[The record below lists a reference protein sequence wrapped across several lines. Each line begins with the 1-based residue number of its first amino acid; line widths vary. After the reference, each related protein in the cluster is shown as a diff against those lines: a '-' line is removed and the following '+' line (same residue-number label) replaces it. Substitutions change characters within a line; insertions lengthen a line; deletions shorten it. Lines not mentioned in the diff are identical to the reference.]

1 MHRHSFSF
9 DLINF
14 PLSLLGLFLLFLSM
28 RIVVVVVLYFAMW
41 SLSLFHMFV
50 FCSCRMSTLTHSF
63 RVCYLQFALTRDN
76 HPKERK
82 SSKCCRFSLVPAGQY
97 CWFECP
103 TSSSSSKELVHL
115 CVYFIQSGTWQSSRV
130 AFKSRILWILR
141 EIYKI
146 EIALRCALSL
156 ERGEKSIVE
165 WEKSCTERAGG
176 GKNVSQRNSPPEK
189 GRQRPSI
196 QTRLSSACDQLTR
209 ILKIMMFAVWTDR
222 FLVAGCW
229 VQKMNDTRWNSI
241 M

>member
-9 DLINF
+9 DFINF

-50 FCSCRMSTLTHSF
+50 FCSCRMSTSLTHSF

-82 SSKCCRFSLVPAGQY
+82 SSKCCRFSLVPAGQF

-103 TSSSSSKELVHL
+103 TSSSSSKELVRL

-156 ERGEKSIVE
+156 EACWSSWAWRKVNRRVRKELH
-165 WEKSCTERAGG
+165 RAGRRR
-176 GKNVSQRNSPPEK
+176 KKCFTTKFPSRERPTTTINSNSPVF
-189 GRQRPSI
+189 GLWSI
-196 QTRLSSACDQLTR
+196 
-209 ILKIMMFAVWTDR
+209 
-222 FLVAGCW
+222 
-229 VQKMNDTRWNSI
+229 NSNS
-241 M
+241 